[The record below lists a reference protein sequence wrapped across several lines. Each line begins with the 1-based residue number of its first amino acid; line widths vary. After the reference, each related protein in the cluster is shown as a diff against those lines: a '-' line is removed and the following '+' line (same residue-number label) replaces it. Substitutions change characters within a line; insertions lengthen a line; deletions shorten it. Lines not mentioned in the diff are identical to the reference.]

1 MGSPILSVQKSSSEG
16 ILFEVQLPASLD
28 ILQTTP
34 LGMARADSAQLP
46 FLSRLVGAP
55 PGARLDVYVRW
66 AEYEEF
72 ERVGWDNDV
81 STELVSIRPLG
92 LLRGVETHAI
102 IVSPYQY
109 DARRNALRVY
119 TRLRVEIRFTE
130 GQQDKRAR
138 RTAPISSP
146 YEALLNA
153 EQAPLFVRD
162 RPRAKASIE
171 RRYDVERP
179 WVKVTVDTDGIHQI
193 DYRWLERFAQIESID
208 PQTLQLFCAGRS
220 NPSTCQVKEMGGLTK
235 TTTCSFTASFAAA
248 QDNTKTS
255 MAETIPIGSL
265 GVDHVACATNK
276 RAQRLIR
283 VTHRRIRSGTSPTF
297 NAT

>member
-1 MGSPILSVQKSSSEG
+1 MLRLLFLVLILPIENAWARPILSVEKSSSEG
-16 ILFEVQLPASLD
+16 ILFEVQFPASFD

-34 LGMARADSAQLP
+34 LGMARTDSAQLP

-72 ERVGWDNDV
+72 ERVGWDSDV

-109 DARRNALRVY
+109 DARRNALRIY

-130 GQQDKRAR
+130 GRQDKRAR

-146 YEALLNA
+146 YESFLNA
-153 EQAPLFVRD
+153 EQPPLFVRE

-171 RRYDVERP
+171 RWYDVERP

-193 DYRWLERFAQIESID
+193 DYRWLERFAHIESID
-208 PQTLQLFCAGRS
+208 PQTLQLFCAGQEQ
-220 NPSTCQVKEMGGLTK
+220 PVY
-235 TTTCSFTASFAAA
+235 
-248 QDNTKTS
+248 
-255 MAETIPIGSL
+255 
-265 GVDHVACATNK
+265 VAGEGDG
-276 RAQRLIR
+276 RFDESDYLLFYGQF
-283 VTHRRIRSGTSPTF
+283 RRGT
-297 NAT
+297 